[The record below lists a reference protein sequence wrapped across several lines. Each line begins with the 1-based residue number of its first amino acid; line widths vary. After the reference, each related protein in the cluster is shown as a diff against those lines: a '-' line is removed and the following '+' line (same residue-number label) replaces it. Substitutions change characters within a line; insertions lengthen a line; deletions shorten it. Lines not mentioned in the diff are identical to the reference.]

1 MLSRN
6 RWTAMWLILASKT
19 TGQTKK
25 PYFNPSTILGPK
37 WPICPEQTFFSTNH
51 HYFDLPIRP
60 FYCAKLKKNSYL
72 QQVQSYEDVPFLDP
86 NCPFAPNKT
95 FLEKLSVSFSSNSR
109 PLPLCKIFKI
119 FYCRSRIMRM
129 CHFWAQNDPF
139 SQMRFFSEN
148 LLISLVPFIHVSLHT
163 KNQSQ
168 ILIYS

>member
-6 RWTAMWLILASKT
+6 RWTAMRLILAPKT

-60 FYCAKLKKNSYL
+60 FFSAKFLKKFLLIAGPELWGCAIFGPKLSICSKQKLFWKNYQYHFHLTHGPFHCAK
-72 QQVQSYEDVPFLDP
+72 
-86 NCPFAPNKT
+86 
-95 FLEKLSVSFSSNSR
+95 
-109 PLPLCKIFKI
+109 
-119 FYCRSRIMRM
+119 YCRSRIMM

-148 LLISLVPFIHVSLHT
+148 LLMSLVPFIHVSLHT

-168 ILIYS
+168 ILIY